1 MLHPALTRFMAVLL
15 AILCIILFLVSYFGL
30 NDAEELKED
39 DIAAH
44 NKLTERIATYER
56 LTAELAELEE
66 YKKANEKLSQQ
77 EEEHE
82 STASQHRTD
91 LAEHTAKEGAFKQGA
106 DALWEAKAQLDEQ
119 KIMFDVGV
127 AEFNKKEAEFEQMK
141 AMVQGMLTL
150 AEGCAAVAQ
159 IPPVPDP
166 GAAPEPPQAPVAP
179 MKPEIP
185 ADPGEFTQQP
195 PREED
200 YIDDPETYQAALEA
214 YNQALN
220 EHTARKQ
227 AYEQAKLAEADYQN
241 KLNEY
246 NNDLEFF
253 NTVTVPDYQK
263 AAAEHAV
270 KLELYQTYTSKV
282 TSLMQGGA
290 ATLGALGMPAP
301 SDPASMAQAL
311 QQAYNEI
318 LPTIE
323 MGEKGIAE
331 GKAALQQAEKAL
343 KDGEHTIQTNL
354 ELIWYQMGQAEEQ
367 AQDLAEEKEELEDN
381 SAQLEKEREIL
392 EKQKEDENKLR
403 STRILLMQNKT
414 IEERVN
420 AGGELAETSKQYAEE
435 FEAQYEKQYE
445 IRRVLCYLGMAA
457 GILGILVL
465 PAAFEL
471 IRSRIL
477 LLMPAFLSFLAS
489 ALAETLSVRSGEGQ
503 FYVAIPVI
511 FFSLLYILAAR
522 GRKRIIRE

>member
-56 LTAELAELEE
+56 LTTELAELEE
-66 YKKANEKLSQQ
+66 YKKANEKLTEQ

-106 DALWEAKAQLDEQ
+106 DALWEAKAQIDEQ
-119 KIMFDVGV
+119 KIMFNLGV
-127 AEFNKKEAEFEQMK
+127 EEFNKKEAEFEQLK
-141 AMVQGMLTL
+141 TMVQGMLKL
-150 AEGCAAVAQ
+150 AEGCAALAQ
-159 IPPVPDP
+159 IPPMTDP
-166 GAAPEPPQAPVAP
+166 GSPPEEP
-179 MKPEIP
+179 
-185 ADPGEFTQQP
+185 QQP
-195 PREED
+195 ELPVPNQSDYESED
-200 YIDDPETYQAALEA
+200 A
-214 YNQALN
+214 
-220 EHTARKQ
+220 
-227 AYEQAKLAEADYQN
+227 
-241 KLNEY
+241 
-246 NNDLEFF
+246 
-253 NTVTVPDYQK
+253 YQK
-263 AAAEHAV
+263 ALDDYNAAQQNYEQEKA
-270 KLELYQTYTSKV
+270 LYDAHMTLLAAYQEYTSKV
-282 TSLMQGGA
+282 TSLMQSGA

-301 SDPASMAQAL
+301 SDLAGMAQAL
-311 QQAYNEI
+311 QQAYNGL

-343 KDGEHTIQTNL
+343 KDGEDTIQSKL

-367 AQDLAEEKEELEDN
+367 AQELAEEKEELEDN

-435 FEAQYEKQYE
+435 FEAQYEKMYE

-457 GILGILVL
+457 GILGVLVL

-471 IRSRIL
+471 IRSRVL

-511 FFSLLYILAAR
+511 LFSIFYILAAR
-522 GRKRIIRE
+522 GRKKIIKG